1 MSFESYKNIGKVLKE
16 FQIVYKE
23 EDFLQPIHFKIP
35 EYIRAELEFSLQE
48 VVVDNSEAAICE
60 TFIYPIL
67 REVWKQYKEKL
78 MLWSHRYLK
87 YDDKLSGCPDYLVS
101 QKSPL
106 GKVVFESPFFAV
118 IEAKQDNFTEGWGQC
133 LAGVVAIQKMSDRQ
147 EKTFFGIVSN
157 GRRWEFGKLELQE
170 FTKNIQG
177 YNIESLDEIFGA
189 VAYVFQQ
196 CLAQI

>member
-1 MSFESYKNIGKVLKE
+1 MSFESYKNIGEVLKE

-23 EDFLQPIHFKIP
+23 EDFLQPINFQIP

-48 VVVDNSEAAICE
+48 VAIDNSEAAICE

-87 YDDKLSGCPDYLVS
+87 YNDKLSGCPDYLVS
-101 QKSPL
+101 QKSSL

-118 IEAKQDNFTEGWGQC
+118 IEAKQDNFTQGWGQC
-133 LAGVVAIQKMSDRQ
+133 LAGLVAIQKMSDRP
-147 EKTFFGIVSN
+147 EKTFFGGVSN
-157 GRRWEFGKLELQE
+157 GRRWEFGRLELQQ
-170 FTKNIQG
+170 FTKNLKG
-177 YNIESLDEIFGA
+177 YNIEGLDDIFGA
-189 VAYVFQQ
+189 VAYVFKQ
-196 CLAQI
+196 CQAQA